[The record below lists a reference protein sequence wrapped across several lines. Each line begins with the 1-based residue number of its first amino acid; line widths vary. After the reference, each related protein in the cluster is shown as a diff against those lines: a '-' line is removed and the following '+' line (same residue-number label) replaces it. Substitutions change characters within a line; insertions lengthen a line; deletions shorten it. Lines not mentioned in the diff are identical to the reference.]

1 MKMFL
6 VVYEN
11 YLDESTTDTFREAGF
26 KAYTKIHDV
35 TGEGEK
41 HRPRLGNR
49 NKGPGRNNTLSFAV
63 ADQEIPQLVEVVQR
77 LKERFPTAGF
87 RAFTFPLEQCI

>member
-35 TGEGEK
+35 TGEGENTG
-41 HRPRLGNR
+41 RGWAIVI
-49 NKGPGRNNTLSFAV
+49 KGPAGTT
-63 ADQEIPQLVEVVQR
+63 
-77 LKERFPTAGF
+77 RFHSPLPIRKF
-87 RAFTFPLEQCI
+87 RSWWRWCRG